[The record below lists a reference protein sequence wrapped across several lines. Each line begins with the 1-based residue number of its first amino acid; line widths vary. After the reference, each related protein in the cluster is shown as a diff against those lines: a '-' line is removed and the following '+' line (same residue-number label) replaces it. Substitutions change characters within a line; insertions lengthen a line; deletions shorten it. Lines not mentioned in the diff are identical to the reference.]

1 MTSKGANGIISNQLG
16 IKSGASKLDTDL
28 EKLWKENAALKKTM
42 EKVTKGNG
50 KVTDSERNRF
60 LEKIL
65 VLETLKEKNSQ
76 QLAEKDKEIQRL
88 KSQPNVEALRCHLEE
103 KTQEAEKR
111 EQLYKSLSKETE
123 SLKKQLFEITDKC
136 KELENRD
143 PACQASQG
151 TSLSTESSGDLNALG
166 DQLKDALEKN
176 QQWQVYDQQR
186 EVFVKGLMTRIFE
199 LEQQSRNTKQIQ
211 QDQLNEARSGGRS
224 EEEKQKYYD
233 KLLIN
238 AKQYL
243 EAERKTT
250 AELSSELTEWKKRYE
265 EKKKEVMGLN
275 IQLQSHQDG
284 SRQHREEER
293 KHLVD
298 KVQKLKMELEISRE
312 RLEEE
317 KKRASDFSS
326 QVQVLQKSL
335 LKQQEE
341 QKKTVILEKQ
351 IKMFTSDFEN
361 EKRDHQKVQ
370 HQLYKVLKELRK
382 AKEQITRLEA
392 MNSPNATIETFGY
405 LLQMTRQIQKKYLL
419 YISH

>member
-1 MTSKGANGIISNQLG
+1 MTSKGVKSIISNQLG
-16 IKSGASKLDTDL
+16 IKSGASKLDADL
-28 EKLWKENAALKKTM
+28 EKLRKENAALKKTM
-42 EKVTKGNG
+42 EEITKGKG

-65 VLETLKEKNSQ
+65 ALETLKEKNSQ

-88 KSQPNVEALRCHLEE
+88 KSQPNVEALCCQLEE

-111 EQLYKSLSKETE
+111 EQLYRSLSKETE
-123 SLKKQLFEITDKC
+123 ILKKQLFEITDKC

-143 PACQASQG
+143 PTCQASR
-151 TSLSTESSGDLNALG
+151 TSSPSTESRDLNALG

-176 QQWQVYDQQR
+176 QQWLVYDQQR
-186 EVFVKGLMTRIFE
+186 EVFVKGLMARIFE
-199 LEQQSRNTKQIQ
+199 LEQQSQNAKQTHQ
-211 QDQLNEARSGGRS
+211 ERLKEASSGGQS
-224 EEEKQKYYD
+224 EEKQKYFD
-233 KLLIN
+233 KLLMI
-238 AKQYL
+238 AKQDL
-243 EAERKTT
+243 EAERKKTVQ
-250 AELSSELTEWKKRYE
+250 LGSELTEWKKRYE
-265 EKKKEVMGLN
+265 EKKKEVMDLN
-275 IQLQSHQDG
+275 IQLQLYQDG

-326 QVQVLQKSL
+326 QVQILQKSL

-341 QKKTVILEKQ
+341 QKMIAVLEKQ
-351 IKMFTSDFEN
+351 IKMCASDFEN
-361 EKRDHQKVQ
+361 EKLDRQNVQ

-382 AKEQITRLEA
+382 AREQITRLES